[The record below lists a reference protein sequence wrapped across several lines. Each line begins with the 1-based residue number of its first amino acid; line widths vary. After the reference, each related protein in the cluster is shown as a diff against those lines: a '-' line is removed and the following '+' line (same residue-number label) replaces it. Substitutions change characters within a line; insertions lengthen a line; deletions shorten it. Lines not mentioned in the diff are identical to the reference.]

1 MEGMLFTKHALT
13 SPFEESFLDHG
24 PPHAFWCFAFE
35 RYNGILGSYHTNTKS
50 VESQFMKKFLTNQAM
65 CGLFLSDNNNPLQE
79 YFPMKTIEEADFSNL
94 TDICDNSTQVQNIV
108 DFPSKPLGNIE
119 NVAHNAVINLVP
131 SSFESYFDSVQF
143 QHLTS
148 AIAQLYP
155 NKCIAHLPRNYQR
168 FGKIKLGASLIGST
182 L

>member
-1 MEGMLFTKHALT
+1 MLFTKQHLHLHLK
-13 SPFEESFLDHG
+13 ESFLDYG

-35 RYNGILGSYHTNTKS
+35 RYNGILGSYHTNKKS

-65 CGLFLSDNNNPLQE
+65 CALFLSDNNNPLQE
-79 YFPMKTIEEADFSNL
+79 FFPMKSIEEADFSNL

-119 NVAHNAVINLVP
+119 NFARNAVIDLVP
-131 SSFESYFDSVQF
+131 PSFESYFDSVQF

-148 AIAQLYP
+148 AITQLFP
-155 NKCIAHLPRNYQR
+155 NKCQLSAFWQNKVRCIFNR
-168 FGKIKLGASLIGST
+168 FNT
-182 L
+182 TWRE